1 MPRQVLLS
9 KTSSTIM
16 AVRVS
21 VLKSSSPWME
31 QGKLLK
37 WSGGMADAEALV
49 ALKDLLNYNGSEGL
63 CTEEFFPMDGAG

>member
-1 MPRQVLLS
+1 
-9 KTSSTIM
+9 M

-31 QGKLLK
+31 QGKLLEG
-37 WSGGMADAEALV
+37 SGGMADAEAFV
-49 ALKDLLNYNGSEGL
+49 TLKDLLNYNGSKGL

>member
-1 MPRQVLLS
+1 
-9 KTSSTIM
+9 M

-31 QGKLLK
+31 QGKLLER
-37 WSGGMADAEALV
+37 SGGMADAEALV

>member
-1 MPRQVLLS
+1 
-9 KTSSTIM
+9 M

-31 QGKLLK
+31 QGKLLAG
-37 WSGGMADAEALV
+37 SGGIANAEALV
-49 ALKDLLNYNGSEGL
+49 ALEDLLNYNGSEGL

>member
-1 MPRQVLLS
+1 
-9 KTSSTIM
+9 M

-31 QGKLLK
+31 HGKLLEG
-37 WSGGMADAEALV
+37 SGGTADAEALV
-49 ALKDLLNYNGSEGL
+49 ALKDLLNYNGNEGL